1 MSDLND
7 FLTSVDVNAK
17 QKPLDQQFSHWKC
30 KHMHNNSFGC

>member
-17 QKPLDQQFSHWKC
+17 QKPLDQQFSH
-30 KHMHNNSFGC
+30 